1 MGRVKPSRVNSER
14 TRTRL
19 KAEFKAGLRTEP
31 FVPTEQPSED
41 PLFRLRQR
49 ARALLRKQRAG

>member
-1 MGRVKPSRVNSER
+1 MGRVKPSRLNSNR
-14 TRTRL
+14 TRTRI
-19 KAEFKAGLRTEP
+19 KAEFRTGLRIEP